1 MKPISGRLFKEEVS
15 RVRIDLVLDFSPS
28 PWEGRKPS
36 GQTTPRA
43 FGPARARGHADAHAS
58 GGDGWGNTGGGNSFL
73 RSSMGNTKDLPKIRQ
88 EDNPRAIGRCHHDMF
103 GVPLANTLL
112 LHDNPEGE
120 ESGPD
125 TSSTGGKRILRGVS
139 IGRRES

>member
-1 MKPISGRLFKEEVS
+1 MPFVQAGDRNHRALRELSGRA
-15 RVRIDLVLDFSPS
+15 
-28 PWEGRKPS
+28 GRLRETAK
-36 GQTTPRA
+36 GGRTA
-43 FGPARARGHADAHAS
+43 ARARGHADAHAS

-73 RSSMGNTKDLPKIRQ
+73 RSSMGNSKDLPKNRQ